1 MKITDVTLTL
11 FAWDDIPAT
20 GYGQHTGQFQGS
32 SELGLLRIATDEGI
46 EGHAFLG
53 TAMNGAANDGQA
65 LIAKLKPLV
74 MGEDPRRPEH
84 IWDKVFHGTYMHGRK
99 GMVVSCL
106 SGIDIACWD
115 IMGKAAGQPLWRLL
129 GGYGRPVTAYHSSG
143 YYRRGDTPEIFAAR
157 VSESRRLG
165 YRGYKMKI
173 GNIPQ
178 VNHHEERPYTV
189 SFDEDLARIA
199 AAREAIGADRNLMVD
214 ANCALNPRVAM
225 RYAEKLEPLEIR
237 WFEEPVA
244 PENVAGCAELAGRTR
259 IAIAGFES
267 ETTAM
272 TFARLMDAG
281 AIQIAQ
287 PDVVQVGGLT
297 EFRKIAAY
305 AGLRNLHVTGKN
317 YSTAVGQ
324 AATLAMI
331 YAVPHGDYFE
341 DEADPLPWRN
351 EIAARPYL
359 TLEDGLA
366 APTDEPGLGLTIDE
380 TKLKPWLVTP

>member
-1 MKITDVTLTL
+1 MIE
-11 FAWDDIPAT
+11 
-20 GYGQHTGQFQGS
+20 Q
-32 SELGLLRIATDEGI
+32 EIA
-46 EGHAFLG
+46 
-53 TAMNGAANDGQA
+53 
-65 LIAKLKPLV
+65 PLV
-74 MGEDPRRPEH
+74 IGEDPRRPEH

-143 YYRRGDTPEIFAAR
+143 YYRRGDTPDIFAAR
-157 VSESRRLG
+157 VSESRKLG

-189 SFDEDLARIA
+189 SFDEDMARIA

-305 AGLRNLHVTGKN
+305 AGLRSLHVTGKN

-341 DEADPLPWRN
+341 DEADPLPWRG
-351 EIAARPYL
+351 EIVSRPYL

-366 APTDEPGLGLTIDE
+366 APTDEPGLGLAIDE
-380 TKLKPWLVTP
+380 EKLKPWLVQA

>member
-1 MKITDVTLTL
+1 MKIT
-11 FAWDDIPAT
+11 
-20 GYGQHTGQFQGS
+20 
-32 SELGLLRIATDEGI
+32 GI
-46 EGHAFLG
+46 ETFCLSWHMPYA
-53 TAMNGAANDGQA
+53 
-65 LIAKLKPLV
+65 IAYAKGEYQDREAVLVKVSTDDPDIVGWGESAVWGGPHGSTVAVIEQEIAPLV

>member
-1 MKITDVTLTL
+1 MKITAIETFCL
-11 FAWDDIPAT
+11 AWRLPYPIAYAKGEYQDREAVLVKVSTDDPDIVGWGESALWGGPHAAT
-20 GYGQHTGQFQGS
+20 VAVI
-32 SELGLLRIATDEGI
+32 EKEIA
-46 EGHAFLG
+46 
-53 TAMNGAANDGQA
+53 
-65 LIAKLKPLV
+65 PLV
-74 MGEDPRRPEH
+74 IGEDPRRMEH

>member
-1 MKITDVTLTL
+1 MKIT
-11 FAWDDIPAT
+11 
-20 GYGQHTGQFQGS
+20 
-32 SELGLLRIATDEGI
+32 GI
-46 EGHAFLG
+46 ETFCLAWRMPY
-53 TAMNGAANDGQA
+53 A
-65 LIAKLKPLV
+65 IAYAKGEYQDREAVLVKVSTDDPDIVGWGESAVWGGPHGSTVAVIEQEIAPLV
-74 MGEDPRRPEH
+74 IGQDPRRPEH

-157 VSESRRLG
+157 VAQSRALG

-178 VNHHEERPYTV
+178 VNHHEERAYTV
-189 SFDEDLARIA
+189 SFDEDMARIA

-244 PENVAGCAELAGRTR
+244 PENIAGCAELAGRTR

-351 EIAARPYL
+351 EIVARPYL

-366 APTDEPGLGLTIDE
+366 APTDEPGLGLAIDE
-380 TKLKPWLVTP
+380 AKLQPWLVKP

>member
-1 MKITDVTLTL
+1 MKITAIET
-11 FAWDDIPAT
+11 FCMAWRMPYAIAYAKGEYQDREAVLVKVSTDDPDIT
-20 GYGQHTGQFQGS
+20 GWGESAVWGGPHASTVAVI
-32 SELGLLRIATDEGI
+32 EKEIA
-46 EGHAFLG
+46 
-53 TAMNGAANDGQA
+53 
-65 LIAKLKPLV
+65 PLV
-74 MGEDPRRPEH
+74 IGEDPRRVEH

-115 IMGKAAGQPLWRLL
+115 IIGKAAGQPLWRLL

-143 YYRRGDTPEIFAAR
+143 YYRRGDTPEAFAAR
-157 VSESRRLG
+157 VAESRRLG

-189 SFDEDLARIA
+189 TFDEDIARIA
-199 AAREAIGADRNLMVD
+199 AAREAIGTDRNLMVD

-297 EFRKIAAY
+297 ELRKIAAY
-305 AGLRNLHVTGKN
+305 AGLKSLHVTGKN

-341 DEADPLPWRN
+341 DEADPLPWRR
-351 EIAARPYL
+351 EIVSRPYV

-366 APTDEPGLGLTIDE
+366 APTDEPGLGLAIDE
-380 TKLKPWLVTP
+380 EKLKPWLVQA

>member
-1 MKITDVTLTL
+1 MKIT
-11 FAWDDIPAT
+11 
-20 GYGQHTGQFQGS
+20 
-32 SELGLLRIATDEGI
+32 GI
-46 EGHAFLG
+46 ETFCLAWRMPY
-53 TAMNGAANDGQA
+53 A
-65 LIAKLKPLV
+65 IAYAKGEYQDREAVLVKVSTDDPDIVGWGESAVWGGPHGSTVAVIEQEIAPLV
-74 MGEDPRRPEH
+74 IGQDPRRPEH

-157 VSESRRLG
+157 VAQSRALG

-178 VNHHEERPYTV
+178 VNHHEERAYTV
-189 SFDEDLARIA
+189 SFDEDMARIA

-244 PENVAGCAELAGRTR
+244 PENIVGCAELAGRTR

-331 YAVPHGDYFE
+331 YAVPHGYYFE

-351 EIAARPYL
+351 EIVARPYL

-366 APTDEPGLGLTIDE
+366 APTDEPGLGLAIDE
-380 TKLKPWLVTP
+380 EKLKPWLVKP

>member
-1 MKITDVTLTL
+1 MKITAIETFPL
-11 FAWDDIPAT
+11 AWRMPYPIAYAKGEYQDREAVLVKVSTDDPDIT
-20 GYGQHTGQFQGS
+20 GWGESALWGGPHGS
-32 SELGLLRIATDEGI
+32 TIAVI
-46 EGHAFLG
+46 EKE
-53 TAMNGAANDGQA
+53 
-65 LIAKLKPLV
+65 IAPLV
-74 MGEDPRRPEH
+74 IGEDPRRPEH
-84 IWDKVFHGTYMHGRK
+84 VWDKVFHGTYMHGRK
-99 GMVVSCL
+99 GMVTCCL

-143 YYRRGDTPEIFAAR
+143 YYRRGDTPDIFAAR
-157 VSESRRLG
+157 VAQSRALG

-189 SFDEDLARIA
+189 SFEEDMARIA

-225 RYAEKLEPLEIR
+225 RYAEKLEPLDIR

-244 PENVAGCAELAGRTR
+244 PENIAGCAELASRTR

-305 AGLRNLHVTGKN
+305 AGLRSLHVTGKN

-351 EIAARPYL
+351 EIVSRPYL

-366 APTDEPGLGLTIDE
+366 APTNEPGLGLAIDE
-380 TKLKPWLVTP
+380 EKLKQWMVQA

>member
-1 MKITDVTLTL
+1 MKIT
-11 FAWDDIPAT
+11 
-20 GYGQHTGQFQGS
+20 
-32 SELGLLRIATDEGI
+32 GI
-46 EGHAFLG
+46 ETFCLAWRMPY
-53 TAMNGAANDGQA
+53 AIAYANGEYQDREAVLVKVSTDDPDIVGWGESAVWGGPHGSTVAVIEQE
-65 LIAKLKPLV
+65 IAPLV
-74 MGEDPRRPEH
+74 IGQDPRRPEH

-157 VSESRRLG
+157 VAQSRALG

-178 VNHHEERPYTV
+178 VNHHEERAYTV
-189 SFDEDLARIA
+189 SFDEDMARIA

-244 PENVAGCAELAGRTR
+244 PENIVGCAELAGRTR

-287 PDVVQVGGLT
+287 PDVVQVTRARVVVFELVHT
-297 EFRKIAAY
+297 EGHDSVRGVEGFFD
-305 AGLRNLHVTGKN
+305 
-317 YSTAVGQ
+317 AV
-324 AATLAMI
+324 
-331 YAVPHGDYFE
+331 AVVDVDVDVEHSLVLFE
-341 DEADPLPWRN
+341 QF
-351 EIAARPYL
+351 
-359 TLEDGLA
+359 
-366 APTDEPGLGLTIDE
+366 
-380 TKLKPWLVTP
+380 